1 MRWTAPVKRNVW
13 STMIWRFFRSA
24 NSINCSACADVEVNG
39 FSTKTCLP
47 LFSAD
52 SANSKWVQTGVT
64 IATASMSGEERTALK
79 SHVNSTFGKS
89 RQARFSDAAF
99 LSQMATTLQ
108 PSVVLKFLAIR
119 GPQYP

>member
-1 MRWTAPVKRNVW
+1 
-13 STMIWRFFRSA
+13 MIRRFFRSA
-24 NSINCSACADVEVNG
+24 NSINCSLCADVEVNG

-47 LFSAD
+47 FFSAD

-64 IATASMSGEERTALK
+64 TATASTSGEERTALK
-79 SHVNSTFGKS
+79 SQVNWTFGKS
-89 RQARFSDAAF
+89 RLARCSDAAL
-99 LSQMATTLQ
+99 LSHMATTLQ